1 MKIQIRLRQ
10 ALGLIVSKLKK
21 NPGLWAAIRSKEL
34 WRIGRA
40 AKKAYVIP
48 PTINSLGF
56 VFALLMRPWA
66 PQIESIQDQTFVFS
80 VQLLFGNR
88 GFTIYVVPMWLK
100 LFAGTQ
106 RNLVTLDQ
114 DLLVCVSKS
123 IRLESIV
130 ALDREQKH
138 PEE

>member
-10 ALGLIVSKLKK
+10 AFGLIVSKLKK

-66 PQIESIQDQTFVFS
+66 PQIESIQDQSFVCS
-80 VQLLFGNR
+80 VQILFGNR
-88 GFTIYVVPMWLK
+88 SFTIHMRLK

-114 DLLVCVSKS
+114 DLLEPVCCKKRQKIVPGQLLVWE
-123 IRLESIV
+123 IR
-130 ALDREQKH
+130 AL
-138 PEE
+138 

>member
-10 ALGLIVSKLKK
+10 AFGLIVSKLKK

-66 PQIESIQDQTFVFS
+66 PQIESI
-80 VQLLFGNR
+80 
-88 GFTIYVVPMWLK
+88 
-100 LFAGTQ
+100 
-106 RNLVTLDQ
+106 
-114 DLLVCVSKS
+114 
-123 IRLESIV
+123 
-130 ALDREQKH
+130 
-138 PEE
+138 